1 MIGSVRHAAIS
12 ELREARRK
20 ARHTTDSRP
29 PWPGWGGR
37 LRWWAAARKPGLGQM
52 VVLVACVAVFTV
64 LSLAASAGRGLSEAT
79 TSSLA
84 VLWQVQA
91 TSVGL
96 VLALVVFVFGLLPQG
111 RGRLTYREFLNRTWA
126 LPLTTLNVASLLF
139 NGMVLLGTGH
149 QVPATSTTPSH
160 GWAVTVASII
170 ALAST
175 GTIVVILARAVR
187 AISPQTEADVQLKY
201 RQTAVALA
209 ARAELIE
216 YEALQLMNATT
227 GPYTFSPAYPGP
239 GLTTRVSSQ
248 GERVVHDVL
257 VWPLHLLKLAGKRRG
272 HGKPTVRVWPGRPA
286 RQGTPLITVGAPA
299 SLAERFLSRVS
310 LWVRPAP
317 PDLLQRALMALQSE
331 TVEHIRAGRHAEAA
345 DGIHALGS
353 LRDVVWQAWS
363 AHGRPGGTDTPGP
376 LVIYRRTAVE
386 RIELLLED
394 LLRVAAVSADEAIQK
409 EAWNQPLADARDA
422 LYRGDQGA
430 ARRAGRQLAGAYLAV
445 AGDLSD
451 SGRRDL
457 PSTGLARSRL
467 HAPFRS
473 LLSFVHSYLA
483 PAIDQAAAGSTLSWD
498 GQTLPPL
505 ELLFSQLRAT
515 GEAMLEMLRTAILMH
530 DGLTVGHVLRSWR
543 MPDLPLAQAARQQ
556 LAGAATPGAGLAHSL
571 DDAAADLEAM
581 IFRLLVPATGA
592 GRGADADPAA
602 DIAADA
608 ILDRLPAGQL
618 LTVLDRAIRT
628 SEGDWR
634 WQWPDD
640 AIIPAGMVTAAPVD
654 TISPLLEAFALAA
667 IARPALALGHAD
679 PQVILDRGTALIT
692 AVRQVIV
699 DRLPWLARHGCA
711 EPAAARNAD
720 DVIAW
725 LDAAQADAQRELQER
740 IRKSPLRPGAEPELR
755 RAAQAAFSDAD
766 LTGVLFTWAGKLFA
780 APGLPPLEVSIELPR
795 SMFTSPAENE
805 QVMIVPGQRLGRQL
819 AFTSL
824 GQLITEAVRADS
836 RVDVDRADLAA
847 ATRSAITAL
856 SGAASAQK
864 GQLAQARITVLIPDI
879 PYDIRRDLGITAF
892 RDPGQ
897 EDAWRKAVND
907 LALTSESLAALIAG
921 TFEHAPVIVTGILDS
936 HVVVIDLAR
945 FGELH
950 REARGLQL
958 SAPELKVI
966 EPADPLRPIGSAAA
980 PPGAAGN
987 VRTSDLL
994 KVLVKLSLPTKITIS
1009 DTSAV
1014 KVLRIR

>member
-1 MIGSVRHAAIS
+1 VIGSVRHAAIC
-12 ELREARRK
+12 ELRKARRK
-20 ARHTTDSRP
+20 ATHTTDSRP

-37 LRWWAAARKPGLGQM
+37 LRWWAAARKPGLGQI
-52 VVLVACVAVFTV
+52 VILAACIAMFTV
-64 LSLAASAGRGLSEAT
+64 LSLAASAGCGLSEAT

-149 QVPATSTTPSH
+149 QVPATSTTPGH

-187 AISPQTEADVQLKY
+187 AISPQTEADVQRKY

-216 YEALQLMNATT
+216 YEAVRLMNAAT

-239 GLTTRVSSQ
+239 GLTTRVTSQ
-248 GERVVHDVL
+248 GEWVVHDVP
-257 VWPLHLLKLAGKRRG
+257 VWRLHLLKLAGKRPR
-272 HGKPTVRVWPGRPA
+272 HGKPAVHVWPGRPA

-299 SLAERFLSRVS
+299 SLAERLLSRVS
-310 LWVRPAP
+310 LRVRPAP
-317 PDLLQRALMALQSE
+317 PNLLQGALMALHGE

-345 DGIHALGS
+345 DGIQALGS
-353 LRDVVWQAWS
+353 LRDVVRQAWS
-363 AHGRPGGTDTPGP
+363 AHGRPGGADTPGP
-376 LVIYRRTAVE
+376 LVIYRRTAGE

-394 LLRVAAVSADEAIQK
+394 LLRAAAISTDEAIQK
-409 EAWNQPLADARDA
+409 EASDQPRADARDA

-430 ARRAGRQLAGAYLAV
+430 ASRAGRQLAGVYLAV

-451 SGRRDL
+451 GGRRDL

-498 GQTLPPL
+498 GQPLPPL
-505 ELLFSQLRAT
+505 EYLFSQLRAT

-530 DGLTVGHVLRSWR
+530 DGLTVEAVLRAWR

-556 LAGAATPGAGLAHSL
+556 PAGVATPDDGLAQLL

-581 IFRLLVPATGA
+581 IFRLLVAATGA
-592 GRGADADPAA
+592 GRSEDADPAA

-608 ILDRLPAGQL
+608 ILDRLPSGQL
-618 LTVLDRAIRT
+618 LTVLDRAIQT
-628 SEGDWR
+628 SDGDWR

-640 AIIPAGMVTAAPVD
+640 AITPAGMVTVAPVD

-667 IARPALALGHAD
+667 IARPALARGSAD
-679 PQVILDRGTALIT
+679 PQVMLDRGPALIT
-692 AVRQVIV
+692 AVRQALSS
-699 DRLPWLARHGCA
+699 RQPWLERHGCA

-720 DVIAW
+720 ELIAW
-725 LDAAQADAQRELQER
+725 IEAAQADAQRELQER
-740 IRKSPLRPGAEPELR
+740 IRQSPLRPGAEPELR
-755 RAAQAAFSDAD
+755 RAAQAAFSDTD
-766 LTGVLFTWAGKLFA
+766 LTGTLFTWAGKLVA
-780 APGLPPLEVSIELPR
+780 DPGLPTLEVSIELPR

-805 QVMIVPGQRLGRQL
+805 QVMVMPGQRLGRQL
-819 AFTSL
+819 ALTSL
-824 GQLITEAVRADS
+824 EKLITEAVQAGIRL
-836 RVDVDRADLAA
+836 DVDRAGLAA
-847 ATRSAITAL
+847 TTRAAITAL
-856 SGAASAQK
+856 SGVASAQN
-864 GQLAQARITVLIPDI
+864 GQLPQARIAVLVPDI
-879 PYDIRRDLGITAF
+879 PYDIRRDLGITAA

-897 EDAWRKAVND
+897 EDAWRQAVND
-907 LALTSESLAALIAG
+907 LALTSESLAALVAG
-921 TFEHAPVIVTGILDS
+921 TFEDAPVIVTGILDS

-950 REARGLQL
+950 REARGSQL
-958 SAPELKVI
+958 SAPELTLI
-966 EPADPLRPIGSAAA
+966 EPADPLRPVGSVTA
-980 PPGAAGN
+980 PLGPAGN
-987 VRTSDLL
+987 VGTSDLL
-994 KVLVKLSLPTKITIS
+994 QVTVKLSLPTKITIN

-1014 KVLRIR
+1014 KVLKIR